1 MIKTYS
7 QRILNPYSG
16 HVQIA
21 ESDHARAVS
30 MDGENWEIQFLKTI
44 AVHPTPNRPK
54 PNGLLVRISEFFN
67 LPSKTGQV
75 EELPEPPR
83 RVFARAG
90 HIKLSALEE
99 LLSRKC
105 EEMDS
110 RVVELAEFLLTT
122 KLPFPAK
129 DKYEYW
135 LLDSKDG
142 SPLALI
148 YSCSKVEEQSNFG
161 TNPEWTAL
169 PAAVMPI
176 KKNEEEQKE
185 QTPPV
190 NYRFERLVAEQAGFN
205 PKARWFERHVDE
217 NEIFPPLLVKE
228 DWQDRDQSE
237 LCQRY
242 LQRQSPRLLMLHG
255 LKTEDRKRMELA
267 AKAQALEVA
276 KYYILYPDVSDK
288 KTMNSIRVEA
298 QLRES
303 RGEEIH
309 SIKYRWS

>member
-16 HVQIA
+16 HVQVA
-21 ESDHARAVS
+21 ESDQARAVS
-30 MDGENWEIQFLKTI
+30 MDGENWEIHFLKTI
-44 AVHPTPNRPK
+44 PVDPTPNRPK
-54 PNGLLVRISEFFN
+54 PKGILLRITEFFN
-67 LPSKTGQV
+67 PAKKTGQV

-83 RVFARAG
+83 RVFARVG

-99 LLSRKC
+99 LLAKKS
-105 EEMDS
+105 EEVDS
-110 RVVELAEFLLTT
+110 RVIELAEFLLTT
-122 KLPFPAK
+122 KLPFSAN

-148 YSCSKVEEQSNFG
+148 YSCSTAEEQSNFS

-176 KKNEEEQKE
+176 KKNEQEIKE
-185 QTPPV
+185 QIPPV
-190 NYRFERLVAEQAGFN
+190 NYRFERLVAEQAGYN

-217 NEIFPPLLVKE
+217 TEIFPPFLVKE
-228 DWQDRDQSE
+228 DWQEREQYE

-276 KYYILYPDVSDK
+276 KYFFLYPNVSDK